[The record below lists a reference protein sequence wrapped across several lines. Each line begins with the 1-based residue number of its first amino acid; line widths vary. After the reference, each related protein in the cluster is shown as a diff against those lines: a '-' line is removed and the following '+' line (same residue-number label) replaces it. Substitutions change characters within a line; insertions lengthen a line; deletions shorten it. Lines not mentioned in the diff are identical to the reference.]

1 MWVRHSYRLISKQI
15 FIEKCSWDT
24 KWMNK
29 WDSHQIQAQDFIKHC
44 HTKMGWVKNIKKSLS
59 CSQEMAKRETPQ
71 GHREA
76 PHPSA
81 QSIRSDS
88 VGTVSLLASLL
99 LTRGKNLLFFFFSTE
114 VSFLMLQKESTT
126 WFLKSQFR
134 NQSAHQAHRWRA
146 RRAKTISRAPWSFP
160 RIEENY
166 LIQQYNTS
174 QQHKSNGGDLTLLYT
189 LKLRIL
195 VCLHGHVWGEWPWW
209 YDGGIL
215 KNTQ

>member
-1 MWVRHSYRLISKQI
+1 MRHHIPLPKASGQILWVL
-15 FIEKCSWDT
+15 
-24 KWMNK
+24 
-29 WDSHQIQAQDFIKHC
+29 SHFL
-44 HTKMGWVKNIKKSLS
+44 SLS
-59 CSQEMAKRETPQ
+59 FWQE
-71 GHREA
+71 
-76 PHPSA
+76 
-81 QSIRSDS
+81 
-88 VGTVSLLASLL
+88 
-99 LTRGKNLLFFFFSTE
+99 GKICWFFFSTE
-114 VSFLMLQKESTT
+114 VSFLTLQKESTT

-195 VCLHGHVWGEWPWW
+195 VCLHGHVWGEWPSVWW
-209 YDGGIL
+209 RNFEKHSVKLKFDYAGMGKGKKKLVKVKGHPGIL
-215 KNTQ
+215 SS